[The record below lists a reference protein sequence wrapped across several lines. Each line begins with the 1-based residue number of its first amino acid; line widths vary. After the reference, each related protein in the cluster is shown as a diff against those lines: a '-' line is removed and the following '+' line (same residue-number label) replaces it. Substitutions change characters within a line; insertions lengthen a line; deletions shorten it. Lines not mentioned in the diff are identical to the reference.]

1 MCVAA
6 TESVGWGGV
15 KSLQPQA
22 HRTAAPSHAKIREI
36 ARGGDPGPR
45 GGTGRFRENRINI
58 GLRTI

>member
-22 HRTAAPSHAKIREI
+22 HRTAAPSHAFFRKIHRAGVQS
-36 ARGGDPGPR
+36 ARDRNAGCRKTP
-45 GGTGRFRENRINI
+45 
-58 GLRTI
+58 

>member
-22 HRTAAPSHAKIREI
+22 HRTAAPSHAKNREI
-36 ARGGDPGPR
+36 VKGGPG
-45 GGTGRFRENRINI
+45 GGEMESAGSRKTA
-58 GLRTI
+58 

>member
-22 HRTAAPSHAKIREI
+22 HRTAAPSHVKNREI
-36 ARGGDPGPR
+36 VKGGSRGRRNGIGWLP
-45 GGTGRFRENRINI
+45 ENRMNN